1 MSRQL
6 PFLNGLRAF
15 EAAARHGSFAAAGA
29 ELHVSPAAISRMVRL
44 LEQRLAVALF
54 ERRANHLAL
63 TEPGRAYRDGLSR
76 ILDELEALTGT
87 VRAEAGRQILT
98 IGVGPSFATHWLIPR
113 LGDWQRR
120 HPGIEVR
127 ITSGGAAA
135 GFDDGWS
142 GGIRLGDGIWPG
154 LSAAPLFA
162 ADLRPVCASA
172 LAAQLK
178 SPSLLEPSKLLR
190 VAHAERD
197 WPDWLAV
204 HGAPGL
210 VARGPVFDF
219 YGQAQQAAADGLGVA
234 MGIRPYI
241 DDALRD
247 GRLVAPFA
255 GTVPKQGGWFLI
267 HRPERLAQPA
277 FAAFRKWILAAATA
291 GGSDTAPPRCHH
303 SRRPW

>member
-1 MSRQL
+1 MSRQI

-15 EAAARHGSFAAAGA
+15 EAAARHGSFAGAGA

-44 LEQRLAVALF
+44 LELRLTVPLF
-54 ERRANHLAL
+54 ERRANHVAL
-63 TEPGRAYRDGLSR
+63 TAPGLAYRHGLSR
-76 ILDELEALTGT
+76 ILDELEALTGK
-87 VRAEAGRQILT
+87 VRAEAGRQVLT

-135 GFDDGWS
+135 GFDEGWS
-142 GGIRLGDGIWPG
+142 GGIRLGDGVWPG

-162 ADLRPVCASA
+162 ADLRPVCAPA
-172 LAAQLK
+172 MAARLK
-178 SPSLLEPSKLLR
+178 SPAGLEPTKLLR
-190 VAHAERD
+190 VAHAPQD
-197 WPDWLAV
+197 WPDWLAA
-204 HGAPGL
+204 HGGGG
-210 VARGPVFDF
+210 VEARGPVFDF

-241 DDALRD
+241 DDALCE
-247 GRLVAPFA
+247 GRLVEPFP
-255 GTVPKQGGWFLI
+255 GNVPKQGGWFLI

-277 FAAFRKWILAAATA
+277 FAAFRAWILAAA
-291 GGSDTAPPRCHH
+291 
-303 SRRPW
+303 RP